1 MGLRD
6 KKKDFTPDPLGG
18 LASEQLPIGTSQGT
32 QSDLYAEETV
42 PQKSFQEAYQ
52 AHVELTRDTNLL
64 EMYQQASQL
73 EELGKLKGRILTPEQ
88 FAEKYPDVPR
98 PTKDMNE
105 FVAEEV
111 AKRHRKIKG
120 LEEVIKGGPQD
131 FVSRVGASFLGG
143 ARARFEDPIEVGMM
157 AVSAAT
163 LGFGSSAGYFGKSM
177 AKAYAG
183 KTFRDRVMMEAAT
196 SLATDV
202 AIEGVRQVGI
212 AERVGTEGIEK
223 YRPEQGL
230 SEIFL
235 AGALGTAFGV
245 GMQEAGRALRFRP
258 EKMSVQMSGPK
269 REALETAVDVAPAR
283 MKEGL
288 APNIDTGIKASVR
301 ETADTI
307 AANPNNYV
315 ENTTPIPEG
324 RIEVP
329 TRVYMA
335 DNGEI
340 FDTNTGFSS
349 FEGVVGAVDT
359 RRVANEFG
367 DNIVEVDVTGLNN
380 LSLDRVI
387 DPKTPEGEI
396 INRAF
401 KDLGDEGAAEFIAAN
416 PANEV
421 LQTLQ
426 GVGGEKAVRQVF
438 DGLKEMGYDM
448 ASWSVRSQA
457 DVDVPVHTSSVFLDP
472 TKIKAV
478 AEYEKDIFEKP
489 ATVNPSTFVEDLEA
503 SGPKR
508 SIEYDFEDAVRA
520 EREMDGFETDG
531 DALTKKIDTDIKEVI
546 EDLKL
551 KRENGLLEGEDQAT
565 LDLIEDVDGEIEMQ
579 QQTFKT
585 LAECVLRNGAET

>member
-6 KKKDFTPDPLGG
+6 KKKDYAPDPQGG
-18 LASEQLPIGTSQGT
+18 LASEQLPISTSQGT

-52 AHVELTRDTNLL
+52 AHLELTRDTNLL
-64 EMYQQASQL
+64 EMYQQANQL
-73 EELGKLKGRILTPEQ
+73 EELGKLKGKMLTPED

-105 FVAEEV
+105 FVAAEV

-131 FVSRVGASFLGG
+131 FVSRIGASFLGG
-143 ARARFEDPIEVGMM
+143 ARARFEDPIEVGLM

-163 LGFGSSAGYFGKSM
+163 LGFGASGGYLGKSM

-183 KTFRDRVMMEAAT
+183 KTFRDRLAMEAAT

-212 AERVGTEGIEK
+212 AERMGTEGIEK
-223 YRPEQGL
+223 YRPEQGI

-235 AGALGTAFGV
+235 AGALGTAVGV
-245 GMQEAGRALRFRP
+245 GLQEGVRALKFRP
-258 EKMSVQMSGPK
+258 EKTAIQMAGPR
-269 REALETAVDVAPAR
+269 REALETAIDTSAPR

-288 APNIDTGIKASVR
+288 APNVDTGIKASVR
-301 ETADTI
+301 EVADTI

-315 ENTTPIPEG
+315 ENTVPIPEG
-324 RIEVP
+324 KIEAP
-329 TRVYMA
+329 TRVFMA
-335 DNGEI
+335 DNGEV
-340 FDTNTGFSS
+340 FDTATGFSS
-349 FEGVVGAVDT
+349 FEGMVGAVDT
-359 RRVANEFG
+359 RKVANEFG

-380 LSLDRVI
+380 LSLDRQI
-387 DPKTPEGEI
+387 DPLSPEGEI

-401 KDLGDEGAAEFIAAN
+401 KNLGDEGASEFIASN
-416 PANEV
+416 PASEV
-421 LQTLQ
+421 LQVLQ
-426 GVGGEKAVRQVF
+426 GVGGDKAIRQVF

-472 TKIKAV
+472 AKIKAV

-489 ATVNPSTFVEDLEA
+489 ATVNPSTFAEDLEA

-520 EREMDGFETDG
+520 EREMEGFEIDG
-531 DALTKKIDTDIKEVI
+531 DALTKKLDSDIKDVI

-551 KRENGLLEGEDQAT
+551 KRESGLLEGEDQAT
-565 LDLIEDVDGEIEMQ
+565 LDLIDDVDGEIEMQ
-579 QQTFKT
+579 QQTFKFMQ
-585 LAECVLRNGAET
+585 ECILRNGAET